1 MNVKIWKFDF
11 FPINSR
17 VVIKTNQI
25 SFLFFLSREE
35 EEPQKLNHTFKRL
48 IIASEIN
55 GGAEFLAGFLQRQTI
70 SHLKTIALDWFGGNL
85 ESENKLLIQMRKWQW
100 FLDSLE
106 HT

>member
-1 MNVKIWKFDF
+1 MKNLRKPK
-11 FPINSR
+11 PYCNSL
-17 VVIKTNQI
+17 KKPKPENFET
-25 SFLFFLSREE
+25 
-35 EEPQKLNHTFKRL
+35 EPALL

>member
-1 MNVKIWKFDF
+1 MLNSASSTF
-11 FPINSR
+11 FRSM
-17 VVIKTNQI
+17 VVIKTNKR
-25 SFLFFLSREE
+25 FFFLSRFRKEE
-35 EEPQKLNHTFKRL
+35 ETQKLNHTLKRL

>member
-1 MNVKIWKFDF
+1 MTYEFDLSSH
-11 FPINSR
+11 PNEN
-17 VVIKTNQI
+17 KYKI
-25 SFLFFLSREE
+25 SFSRFSKGEE
-35 EEPQKLNHTFKRL
+35 TQKLNHTFKRL
-48 IIASEIN
+48 IIASEID